1 VDGLKLLTAT
11 DYRKLLKKFR
21 TDADMTQEELA
32 DKLNISQSHVS
43 KYELGRKV
51 IDIETFMLW
60 TRVTNS
66 DAYLASILFGIDLLN
81 TATQLIPM
89 FIGGMFRWML

>member
-1 VDGLKLLTAT
+1 MNLLTAM

-66 DAYLASILFGIDLLN
+66 DACLASVLFGIDLLN

>member
-1 VDGLKLLTAT
+1 MNLLSAL

-21 TDADMTQEELA
+21 KNAEMTQEEIA

-43 KYELGRKV
+43 KYESGRKI

-60 TRVTNS
+60 TRITNS
-66 DAYLASILFGIDLLN
+66 DAHLASVLFGVDLLN
-81 TATQLIPM
+81 TATQIMPAIPM
-89 FIGGMFRWML
+89 FIGGMSGWML